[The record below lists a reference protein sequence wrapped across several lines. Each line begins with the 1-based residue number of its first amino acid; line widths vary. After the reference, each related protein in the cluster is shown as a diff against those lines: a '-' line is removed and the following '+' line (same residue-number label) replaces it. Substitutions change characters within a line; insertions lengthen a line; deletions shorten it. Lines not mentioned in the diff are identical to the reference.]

1 MSSIY
6 EGFGMPIVEALTSGT
21 PVVASDIPVLR
32 EAGGDAILYAQPKNP
47 ENFAEKILSILSNPN
62 SRKEMSDR
70 MQTQVQRI
78 SWEKNVDTLMKSFEE
93 ALK

>member
-1 MSSIY
+1 M
-6 EGFGMPIVEALTSGT
+6 
-21 PVVASDIPVLR
+21 R
-32 EAGGDAILYAQPKNP
+32 EAGSDAILYAQPKNP
-47 ENFAEKILSILSNPN
+47 EDFAEKILSILSNPN

-70 MQTQVQRI
+70 MQAQVQRI